1 MELWSLLNEREKM
14 EYTGGP
20 RHAVQPVKRFVAHCY
35 EWLEALISSLI
46 VVVLLFTLL
55 FRIVNVS
62 GPSML
67 PTLQSNDRV
76 LLTSYFY
83 QPKQG
88 DVVVITHTAKLQE
101 PIIKRVI
108 ALENQTVD
116 IDFETGTV
124 YVDGQAL
131 DESAYIENGI
141 TTQPSDY
148 TYPLTVPPG
157 HLFVLGDNRAVS
169 NDSRS
174 SAVGMID
181 ERYVLGKA
189 EFVVFP
195 FSRFGKIL

>member
-1 MELWSLLNEREKM
+1 MNEREKM

-67 PTLQSNDRV
+67 TTLQSNDRV

>member
-1 MELWSLLNEREKM
+1 MNERENM

-20 RHAVQPVKRFVAHCY
+20 RHAVQRVKRFVAHCY

>member
-1 MELWSLLNEREKM
+1 MNEREKM

-108 ALENQTVD
+108 ATEGQTVD
-116 IDFETGTV
+116 FDYNAGTV
-124 YVDGQAL
+124 LVDGQVV
-131 DESAYIENGI
+131 DETQFGLENGI
-141 TTQPSDY
+141 TGEPFSSFQLLEFPQ
-148 TYPLTVPPG
+148 TVPEG
-157 HLFVLGDNRAVS
+157 CVFVLGDNRAVS
-169 NDSRS
+169 EDSRYQD
-174 SAVGMID
+174 VGMID
-181 ERYVLGKA
+181 KRNILGKA
-189 EFVVFP
+189 VLHLFP
-195 FSRFGKIL
+195 FQDFGLV

>member
-1 MELWSLLNEREKM
+1 MNEREKM

-141 TTQPSDY
+141 TTQPADY

>member
-1 MELWSLLNEREKM
+1 MNEREKM
-14 EYTGGP
+14 EYTCGP

-88 DVVVITHTAKLQE
+88 DVVVITHTAKLQG

-174 SAVGMID
+174 SAVGTID

>member
-1 MELWSLLNEREKM
+1 MNEREKM

-20 RHAVQPVKRFVAHCY
+20 RHAAQPVKRFVAHCY

-157 HLFVLGDNRAVS
+157 HLFVLGDTRAVS

>member
-1 MELWSLLNEREKM
+1 M

-108 ALENQTVD
+108 ALENHTVD

>member
-1 MELWSLLNEREKM
+1 MNDRDELVYS
-14 EYTGGP
+14 GGP
-20 RHAVQPVKRFVAHCY
+20 RHIASPATRLVTHCY
-35 EWLEALISSLI
+35 EWLEALSSSLI

-67 PTLQSNDRV
+67 PTLQDNDRV

-83 QPKQG
+83 RPQPG

-131 DESAYIENGI
+131 DESAYIANGI

-148 TYPLTVPPG
+148 TYPLTVPEG

-169 NDSRS
+169 KDSRNS
-174 SAVGMID
+174 SVGMID

-189 EFVVFP
+189 ELVVFP

>member
-1 MELWSLLNEREKM
+1 MNEREKM

-131 DESAYIENGI
+131 DESAYIETGI

>member
-1 MELWSLLNEREKM
+1 MNEREKM

-83 QPKQG
+83 QPKG
-88 DVVVITHTAKLQE
+88 CGGNHPYGKAPGADH
-101 PIIKRVI
+101 
-108 ALENQTVD
+108 
-116 IDFETGTV
+116 
-124 YVDGQAL
+124 QAC
-131 DESAYIENGI
+131 D
-141 TTQPSDY
+141 
-148 TYPLTVPPG
+148 
-157 HLFVLGDNRAVS
+157 R
-169 NDSRS
+169 
-174 SAVGMID
+174 
-181 ERYVLGKA
+181 LGK
-189 EFVVFP
+189 P
-195 FSRFGKIL
+195 DGGHRL

>member
-1 MELWSLLNEREKM
+1 MNEREKM

-20 RHAVQPVKRFVAHCY
+20 RHAAQPVKRFVAHCY

-195 FSRFGKIL
+195 FSRFRKIL

>member
-1 MELWSLLNEREKM
+1 MNEREKM

-20 RHAVQPVKRFVAHCY
+20 RHAAQPVKRFVAHCY

-195 FSRFGKIL
+195 FSLFGKSL

>member
-1 MELWSLLNEREKM
+1 M

-20 RHAVQPVKRFVAHCY
+20 RHAAQPVKCFVAHCY

>member
-1 MELWSLLNEREKM
+1 MNEREKM
-14 EYTGGP
+14 EYTDGP

>member
-1 MELWSLLNEREKM
+1 MNDREELGYS
-14 EYTGGP
+14 GGP
-20 RHAVQPVKRFVAHCY
+20 RHIASPATRLVTHCY
-35 EWLEALISSLI
+35 EWLEALSSSLI

-67 PTLQSNDRV
+67 PTLQDNDRV

-83 QPKQG
+83 RPQPG
-88 DVVVITHTAKLQE
+88 DVVVITHTSKLQE

-131 DESAYIENGI
+131 DESAYIANGI

-148 TYPLTVPPG
+148 TYPLTVPEG

-169 NDSRS
+169 KDSRNS
-174 SAVGMID
+174 SVGMID

-189 EFVVFP
+189 ELVVFP

>member
-1 MELWSLLNEREKM
+1 M

-157 HLFVLGDNRAVS
+157 HLFVLGDNRAAS

>member
-1 MELWSLLNEREKM
+1 MNDREELGYS
-14 EYTGGP
+14 GGP
-20 RHAVQPVKRFVAHCY
+20 RHIASPATRLVAHCY
-35 EWLEALISSLI
+35 EWLEALSSSLI

-55 FRIVNVS
+55 YRIVNVS

-67 PTLQSNDRV
+67 PTLQDNDRV

-83 QPKQG
+83 RPQPG

-131 DESAYIENGI
+131 DESAYIANGI

-148 TYPLTVPPG
+148 TYPLTVPEG

-169 NDSRS
+169 KDSRNS
-174 SAVGMID
+174 SVGMID

-189 EFVVFP
+189 ELVVFP

>member
-1 MELWSLLNEREKM
+1 MNEREKM

-20 RHAVQPVKRFVAHCY
+20 RHAAQPVKRFVAHCY

>member
-1 MELWSLLNEREKM
+1 M

-174 SAVGMID
+174 SAVGRID

>member
-1 MELWSLLNEREKM
+1 MNEREKM
-14 EYTGGP
+14 KYPGGP
-20 RHAVQPVKRFVAHCY
+20 RHAAQPVKRFVAHCY

>member
-1 MELWSLLNEREKM
+1 MNEREKM

-88 DVVVITHTAKLQE
+88 DVVVLTHTAKLQE